1 MTYDLFHQL
10 LCLSSNQNDSSE
22 FLRKLE
28 SMTASEVL
36 QHYTS
41 LQTSSGN
48 SGSAPDSV
56 NLL

>member
-10 LCLSSNQNDSSE
+10 LYISSKQNDSSE
-22 FLRKLE
+22 FLHKLE
-28 SMTASEVL
+28 SMTAAEVL

-48 SGSAPDSV
+48 LEPAPDSV
-56 NLL
+56 NPL

>member
-10 LCLSSNQNDSSE
+10 LYISSKQNDSSE
-22 FLRKLE
+22 FLHKME

-41 LQTSSGN
+41 LQTSPEN

>member
-10 LCLSSNQNDSSE
+10 LYISSKQNDSSE
-22 FLRKLE
+22 FLHKLE
-28 SMTASEVL
+28 SMTAAEVL

-41 LQTSSGN
+41 LQTPPEN
-48 SGSAPDSV
+48 SGSAPGSV

>member
-10 LCLSSNQNDSSE
+10 LYISSKQNDSSE
-22 FLRKLE
+22 FLHKLE
-28 SMTASEVL
+28 SMTASEIL

-41 LQTSSGN
+41 LQTPPEN
-48 SGSAPDSV
+48 SEPAPDSV